1 MKTAKQTQTPTPTE
15 RTVVIVSQNKD
26 LMEAM
31 AEVVDLEPKHQER
44 VTIFMQGYVA
54 AVAAGR
60 KATA

>member
-1 MKTAKQTQTPTPTE
+1 MKTAKQTPTE
-15 RTVVIVSQNKD
+15 RTVLISSPNKD
-26 LMEAM
+26 LIEAM
-31 AEVVDLEPKHQER
+31 AEVVDLEPQHQER